1 MKRIVALLLALC
13 LALGSSLALA
23 SDHPFQANINYLT
36 KYRENGARP
45 TMLNFGWADLAPGE
59 DLYDAKKTTIR
70 SNIRARNLEAL
81 MDQGV
86 MFYNYA
92 KWIFLRG
99 FESHFINAMLVLTTP
114 QDKLYATYGEW
125 DMGQSEAG
133 DVYSWFFDVSD
144 CLRRCR
150 EENGG
155 SMPKGEYSFSMF
167 FNNQSFRVDKFTVK

>member
-13 LALGSSLALA
+13 IMMGCTLALA
-23 SDHPFQANINYLT
+23 SDYPFKPDVNYLE

-45 TMLNFGWADLAPGE
+45 TMLNFGWSHLAPGE
-59 DLYDAKKTTIR
+59 NLYDAKKTTVR
-70 SNIRARNLEAL
+70 NIKAAKLEAL

-92 KWIFLRG
+92 KWLCLKAYD
-99 FESHFINAMLVLTTP
+99 SHFIDAMLVLTTP
-114 QDKLYATYGEW
+114 DDKYYATYGEW
-125 DMGQSEAG
+125 EMGESEKG

-144 CLRRCR
+144 CLRRVR
-150 EENGG
+150 EENDG

-167 FNNQSFRVDKFTVK
+167 FNNKSFRVNKFNVR